1 MVYAPGS
8 GGDFV
13 KYGPG
18 KLYIAAVGSTEPTD
32 LSTALA
38 APWTTGFVGYTDSGH
53 TFTSTRSYENVEVA
67 ETLLPIAK
75 VPTGLDE
82 QIEFAFAEITA
93 KNLQR
98 ALNGATITASGTG
111 PTSIDKIEPLAFGAT
126 ETRVAILWE
135 ANDASER
142 WVFRKVVQTG
152 AIAVARQR
160 GAAKATIPVTFSL
173 EQPSGGAK
181 PWMAIVKGEASVA

>member
-1 MVYAPGS
+1 MPYAAGT

-13 KYGPG
+13 KFGPG
-18 KLYIAAVGSTEPTD
+18 KIYCAAVGTAEPTD
-32 LSTALA
+32 LTTALNA
-38 APWTTGFVGYTDSGH
+38 TWLAGFVGYTDSGH

-82 QIEFAFAEITA
+82 QVEFSFAEITA

-111 PTSIDKIEPLAFGAT
+111 ATSIDKIEPLAFGAT
-126 ETRVAILWE
+126 ENPRR
-135 ANDASER
+135 S
-142 WVFRKVVQTG
+142 
-152 AIAVARQR
+152 
-160 GAAKATIPVTFSL
+160 PVGS
-173 EQPSGGAK
+173 
-181 PWMAIVKGEASVA
+181 